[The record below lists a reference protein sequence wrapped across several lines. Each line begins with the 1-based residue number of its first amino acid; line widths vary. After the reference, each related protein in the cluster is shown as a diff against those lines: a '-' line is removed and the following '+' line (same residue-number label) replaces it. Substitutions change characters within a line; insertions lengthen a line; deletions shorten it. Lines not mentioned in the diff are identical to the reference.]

1 MSTIF
6 HQGRKLLRLSLNG
19 NHNLAEIADLLH
31 FRISGSSYLTDS
43 GEKYFLLP
51 NINHIAEHTGFGIS
65 TCKKSL
71 DALEKKGFIQRIK
84 TKCFDGA
91 VRIKIF
97 LTKKFKSIM
106 LEISQLKNN
115 GKLDTLKNV
124 KSNTTINTSAPVN
137 ATESVNNTNTK
148 AFNEKDTVET
158 ATPIITSHVTNKEDS
173 TIQAKTTSETA
184 NFSDSNAISST
195 PKNLSNNSQNNQ
207 ETPHEPSF
215 YADSLNVDLSD
226 RLHSD
231 ESYIKEQTKKNN
243 IVEKVVSQE
252 VEPKK
257 EKSLEI
263 TDSANTPE
271 FTQDKVILDMPTP
284 DQIDAIETITQ
295 TYEVDGSQLF
305 ETAMELCNTKADF
318 FEDFNQILAVAINQQ
333 LDPLVQA
340 KELEAERAKCK
351 YEIDFRATEMANDER
366 SIELDDTQVYAVDHN
381 LKYLQKR
388 VGKRFDFDELKGWV
402 THSLKY
408 GYKGLGFQKAIRCI
422 VKAIKEDKYTR
433 PYSLK
438 ASYLAEAV

>member
-31 FRISGSSYLTDS
+31 FRISGSSYKDKN
-43 GEKYFLLP
+43 GQFFLLP
-51 NINHIAEHTGFGIS
+51 NIEHLTEHTGFGVS

-71 DALEKKGFIQRIK
+71 DTLEKKGFIQRVK

-91 VRIKIF
+91 VRVKIF

-106 LEISQLKNN
+106 LEISNLKNN
-115 GKLDTLKNV
+115 GELETLKNV
-124 KSNTTINTSAPVN
+124 KSNTATNTSKPVN
-137 ATESVNNTNTK
+137 ATDSVNTTNTQ
-148 AFNEKDTVET
+148 AFNENDATET
-158 ATPIITSHVTNKEDS
+158 ATPAITSQVTNEEKT
-173 TIQAKTTSETA
+173 TIQVETA
-184 NFSDSNAISST
+184 PETAHFSNSNAISNTHGNS
-195 PKNLSNNSQNNQ
+195 SNNSQNNQ
-207 ETPHEPSF
+207 ITPNEASV
-215 YADSLNVDLSD
+215 YDDSLNVDLSD

-231 ESYIKEQTKKNN
+231 ESYIKEQTKNNN
-243 IVEKVVSQE
+243 IVGNVVLQ
-252 VEPKK
+252 VVGPKK
-257 EKSLEI
+257 EKSLGI
-263 TDSANTPE
+263 IDSTNTPE
-271 FTQDKVILDMPTP
+271 FTQDKVILDIPTP
-284 DQIDAIETITQ
+284 DQIDAIETITK
-295 TYEVDGSQLF
+295 TYEVDGGLLF
-305 ETAMELCNTKADF
+305 ETVMELCNTKADY

-333 LDPLVQA
+333 LEPLAQA
-340 KELEAERAKCK
+340 KALETKRAKCK

-366 SIELDDTQVYAVDHN
+366 STTLDDTQTYAVDHN

-402 THSLKY
+402 THSLLH

-438 ASYLAEAV
+438 AHYLEAKA

>member
-1 MSTIF
+1 MSKAPDAITYEAFDLIYKKSLGDSTIKPSRQCYYSTHSPRLQIVQQEKLMSTIF
-6 HQGRKLLRLSLNG
+6 HEGRKLLRLSLNG

-31 FRISGSSYLTDS
+31 FRISGSSYKDKN
-43 GEKYFLLP
+43 GQFFLLP
-51 NINHIAEHTGFGIS
+51 NIEHLTEHTGFGKT
-65 TCKKSL
+65 TCINAIKE
-71 DALEKKGFIQRIK
+71 LEKNGFIKKVK
-84 TKCFDGA
+84 TRCYDNA
-91 VRIKIF
+91 VRTKIY
-97 LTKKFKSIM
+97 LTKKFKGIM
-106 LEISQLKNN
+106 NDIAN
-115 GKLDTLKNV
+115 LKNV
-124 KSNTTINTSAPVN
+124 VVIETKKEPIKNEVESTTINSTSSA
-137 ATESVNNTNTK
+137 VNNTV
-148 AFNEKDTVET
+148 DTT
-158 ATPIITSHVTNKEDS
+158 NFTPNLDS
-173 TIQAKTTSETA
+173 PKYGE
-184 NFSDSNAISST
+184 SDSPN
-195 PKNLSNNSQNNQ
+195 
-207 ETPHEPSF
+207 F
-215 YADSLNVDLSD
+215 
-226 RLHSD
+226 D
-231 ESYIKEQTKKNN
+231 ESIIKEQTKKNN

-284 DQIDAIETITQ
+284 DQIDSIETITQ

-333 LDPLVQA
+333 LEPLVQA

>member
-6 HQGRKLLRLSLNG
+6 HKGRKLLRQSLNV
-19 NHNLAEIADLLH
+19 NPNIAEIADLLH
-31 FRISGSSYLTDS
+31 FRISGSSYKTPD
-43 GEKYFLLP
+43 GEQYFLLP
-51 NINHIAEHTGFGIS
+51 NIDHLVEQTGFSIS
-65 TCKKSL
+65 ICKKSL
-71 DALEKKGFIQRIK
+71 SALEKMGFIQRIK

-91 VRIKIF
+91 VRVKIF

-106 LEISQLKNN
+106 LEISNLKNN
-115 GKLDTLKNV
+115 GKL
-124 KSNTTINTSAPVN
+124 APVSVN
-137 ATESVNNTNTK
+137 ATESVNSTNTQ
-148 AFNEKDTVET
+148 AFNETYTTETETPTIASQVINKD
-158 ATPIITSHVTNKEDS
+158 DL
-173 TIQAKTTSETA
+173 TIQAKTTSEKA
-184 NFSDSNAISST
+184 NFNDRNDISNSHV
-195 PKNLSNNSQNNQ
+195 NVSNNSQNTHKN
-207 ETPHEPSF
+207 PHEASVH
-215 YADSLNVDLSD
+215 ADWSNLTISD
-226 RLHSD
+226 RSETD
-231 ESYIKEQTKKNN
+231 KSYKKEETKKNN

-257 EKSLEI
+257 ERSLEI
-263 TDSANTPE
+263 IDSSNIPE

-284 DQIDAIETITQ
+284 DQIDSIETISE
-295 TYEVDGSQLF
+295 TYKVDGSQLF
-305 ETAMELCNTKADF
+305 ETVIELCNTKADF

-333 LDPLVQA
+333 LEPLVQA

-422 VKAIKEDKYTR
+422 VKAIKEDKYTK